1 MYHYQGC
8 AHSGQQQPPLN
19 KMTTTTTNSLTS
31 TKIRISMNKML
42 SIASYFTQNK
52 VCTRNPRHSLSI
64 DIKFQNND
72 IKMISK

>member
-1 MYHYQGC
+1 
-8 AHSGQQQPPLN
+8 
-19 KMTTTTTNSLTS
+19 
-31 TKIRISMNKML
+31 ML

-72 IKMISK
+72 IKTNDIKVKHNEIKGRPFILLNKCVKN